1 MQTTMYS
8 RAVRIRTQL
17 EQVFGWD
24 QAQVL
29 ADVIDEAYSDLV
41 KTSDFNELKAIVK
54 ELAEAQTRTEKRVEE
69 LAEAQARTE
78 KRVGEL
84 AEAQARTEKRLDELT
99 AAQVNME
106 NRLTRLE
113 VTVQKLIEAQAN
125 SEERLTR
132 LEVTVQK
139 LVEAQ
144 ANMEK
149 RLTRL
154 ELTVQKLIEAQARTE
169 KELHELV
176 LAHKETRRQLGGLAE
191 TVGYGL
197 ENQAYKALPALLERD
212 FGITVT
218 GRLKRGW
225 VPDNYGNMLEV
236 NIIGEGVRDG
246 KKVTLVGECKS
257 QLSKRKVEN
266 FIRKRLDRLDEVFDD
281 IFPLIVTHMTSEPDV
296 EEYVRERGIALY
308 YSYDF

>member
-29 ADVIDEAYSDLV
+29 AEVIDEAYSDLV

-54 ELAEAQTRTEKRVEE
+54 ELAEAQTRTAERVEELAEAQARTEKRLGE

-84 AEAQARTEKRLDELT
+84 AEAQARTEKRLDKWT

-125 SEERLTR
+125 
-132 LEVTVQK
+132 
-139 LVEAQ
+139 
-144 ANMEK
+144 MEK

-154 ELTVQKLIEAQARTE
+154 EVTVQKLIEAQARTE

>member
-54 ELAEAQTRTEKRVEE
+54 ELAEAQTRTEKRV
-69 LAEAQARTE
+69 
-78 KRVGEL
+78 GEL

-99 AAQVNME
+99 KAQVNIE
-106 NRLTRLE
+106 KRLTRLE
-113 VTVQKLIEAQAN
+113 VTVQKLADAQVN
-125 SEERLTR
+125 MEKRLTR
-132 LEVTVQK
+132 LEATVQK
-139 LVEAQ
+139 LIEAQ

>member
-1 MQTTMYS
+1 
-8 RAVRIRTQL
+8 
-17 EQVFGWD
+17 
-24 QAQVL
+24 
-29 ADVIDEAYSDLV
+29 
-41 KTSDFNELKAIVK
+41 
-54 ELAEAQTRTEKRVEE
+54 
-69 LAEAQARTE
+69 
-78 KRVGEL
+78 
-84 AEAQARTEKRLDELT
+84 
-99 AAQVNME
+99 ME

-113 VTVQKLIEAQAN
+113 VTVQKLA
-125 SEERLTR
+125 
-132 LEVTVQK
+132 
-139 LVEAQ
+139 
-144 ANMEK
+144 
-149 RLTRL
+149 
-154 ELTVQKLIEAQARTE
+154 EAQARTE